1 MKKKMTVSSIFRSGL
16 FPSAV
21 LAILWMAFVL
31 MPAAAWA
38 HCEIPCGIYNDEARI
53 QMLYEDAKTIE
64 KSMQQVIELS
74 GKTPVNYNQVV
85 RWVNNKETHADKI
98 QHVAAQ
104 YFMTQR
110 IALDAKDYDK
120 KLGALHQILV
130 YAMKCKQ
137 TTDLENVEK
146 LRTSIKTF
154 ADLYLKHGHE

>member
-1 MKKKMTVSSIFRSGL
+1 MKKMMTASLASRPGIHLDAVVAIFL
-16 FPSAV
+16 
-21 LAILWMAFVL
+21 MALVL
-31 MPAAAWA
+31 MPAKVWA

-53 QMLYEDAKTIE
+53 QMMFEDAKTIE
-64 KSMQQVIELS
+64 KSMQQVTELS
-74 GKTPVNYNQVV
+74 GKTPVNYNQIV

-146 LRTSIKTF
+146 LRSSIKTF
-154 ADLYLKHGHE
+154 ADLYLKHSHD